1 MRRFFAAA
9 AMVVMAGHGWA
20 QTTGIATERPAEMI
34 QGDMKRA
41 MEMLSSPAT
50 PQEWQ
55 PVNPAASVDEVVDEL
70 SQAGWDA
77 ATTRRALSGSV
88 QYDLLSRTPA
98 PGIKS
103 FIAVPR
109 DGSGAAVE
117 FSPPVADGM
126 IQPAF
131 FGGMTAEDIRRE
143 IIDGMQAAIDDL
155 CAMRARPSTIRVQV
169 SAVGAVEFEGTW
181 NASEVC
187 AP

>member
-1 MRRFFAAA
+1 MKKYFAAA
-9 AMVVMAGHGWA
+9 AMAVMAGHGWA
-20 QTTGIATERPAEMI
+20 QTSGAATEYQAEVI
-34 QGDMKRA
+34 QGEMKNALER
-41 MEMLSSPAT
+41 MSSPAT

-55 PVNPAASVDEVVDEL
+55 SVNPGASVDEVVNEL

-77 ATTRRALSGSV
+77 AATRRALSGSV

-109 DGSGAAVE
+109 DGVGAAVE
-117 FSPPVADGM
+117 FSPPVATGL

-143 IIDGMQAAIDDL
+143 IIDGMQAAIDDF

-181 NASEVC
+181 NAAEVC